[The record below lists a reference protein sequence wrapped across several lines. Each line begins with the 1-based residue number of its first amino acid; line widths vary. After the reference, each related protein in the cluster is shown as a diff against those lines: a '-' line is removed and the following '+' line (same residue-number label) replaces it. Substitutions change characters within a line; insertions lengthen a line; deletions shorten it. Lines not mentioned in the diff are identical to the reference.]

1 MNFLVID
8 GNSFLFRAFYG
19 IKLLTAKDG
28 HYTNAIFGFMNIFL
42 SLIEQTEPGAV
53 AVAFDTSTPTFRHNM
68 FDGYKAG
75 RKKMPPELAEQIEP
89 LKKIL
94 RAYGCTIIECPGFE
108 ADDILG
114 TLSHSY
120 HGGKCYVATGDRDS
134 LQLVSDNV
142 SVLLTTTKLGKTHTV
157 EYTPDVLFEEYGL
170 TPSQMIEL
178 KALQGDNSDN
188 IPGVAGIGPKTAGE
202 LIKKYKSIEAIYENT
217 DALETTASVKAK
229 LVSGKENA
237 FLSKTLGTI
246 NLSAPIETDVSAYIL
261 KEQDKEELK
270 NQLAYHEMFKLLSRL
285 GLDKNDN
292 GIKIKKDELKSN
304 ITLRL
309 IASSELADITA
320 DSKEIFFTT
329 LFAENE
335 LKAVSITDEKNVYI
349 VENTDLFF
357 MSAVGDLLR
366 NQSIKK
372 YVCNAK
378 ELYKYCFMNN
388 IELNNVVFDTTLAA
402 YLLNPNTSDFSL
414 NVLALSYNIPFSDL
428 SFVDND
434 ANAFFDA
441 NADFCN
447 NAAVFML
454 LSRRLE
460 ALIDDNNQKE
470 LLGGIEIPLAKVL
483 SSMEIEGIAVDI
495 KGIEDYSEVLEA
507 KAKELEVKVFDL
519 AGETFNINSPKQ
531 LGIVLFEKLN
541 LPGKKKTKSGYSTSA
556 DVLEGLAEDYP
567 IVAYIL
573 EYRTFSKLKSTYCD
587 GLLKSVDSDGRIRTT
602 FNQTETKT
610 GRLSSTE
617 PNLQNIPVRTAA
629 GREFRKF
636 FKAKDGFCI
645 VDADYSQ
652 IELRVLAAIADD
664 TNMLEAFNS
673 GTDIH
678 SVTASKV
685 FDVPLENV
693 TSELRSKAK
702 AVNFG
707 IVYGI
712 GAFSLSKDIKTT
724 RSEADSFIKAYLA
737 LYGGVDKYM
746 KECIVAA
753 KENGYVET
761 LLHRRRYLP
770 ELSSSNGMI
779 RAFGER
785 VARNM
790 PIQGTAADII
800 KLAMIKVYDELKI
813 NVPEAKLIM
822 QVHDELLIEC
832 PENKAQEVSEIL
844 VREMENAIQ
853 LKVKLSV
860 EAAVGKTWYEA
871 KG

>member
-42 SLIEQTEPGAV
+42 SLIEQTNPEAV
-53 AVAFDTSTPTFRHNM
+53 AVAFDTDKPTFRHNM

-120 HGGKCYVATGDRDS
+120 KDGKCYVATGDRDS
-134 LQLVSDNV
+134 LQIVSDNV

-157 EYTPDVLFEEYGL
+157 EYTPAVLLEEYGL
-170 TPSQMIEL
+170 TPSEMIEL

-202 LIKKYKSIEAIYENT
+202 LIKKYKSIEAIYENI
-217 DALETTASVKAK
+217 DALEATASVKNK
-229 LVSGKENA
+229 LVVGKENA

-246 NLSAPIETDVSAYIL
+246 NLSAPIETDVSAYLL

-292 GIKIKKDELKSN
+292 GKKIHKDELKSN
-304 ITLRL
+304 ITLKL
-309 IASSELADITA
+309 LASSDLVKVTA
-320 DSKEIFFTT
+320 DCEDIFFTA
-329 LFAENE
+329 LFAEDE
-335 LKAVSITDEKNVYI
+335 LKAVGISDEKNVYI

-357 MSAVGDLLR
+357 MSAVSELLK
-366 NQSIKK
+366 NKSIKK

-378 ELYKYCFMNN
+378 ELYKYCFLNS

-414 NVLALSYNIPFSDL
+414 NVLALSYNIPFAELTFSDDEAK
-428 SFVDND
+428 V
-434 ANAFFDA
+434 FFEE
-441 NADFCN
+441 NTDFCN
-447 NAAVFML
+447 NAAVLML

-460 ALIDDNNQKE
+460 ALINDNNQQE
-470 LLGGIEIPLAKVL
+470 LLSEIEIPLAKVL
-483 SSMEIEGIAVDI
+483 SSMEIEGIAVDT
-495 KGIEDYSEVLEA
+495 KGIEDYSKILEA
-507 KAKELEVKVFDL
+507 KAKELEAKVFEL
-519 AGETFNINSPKQ
+519 AGEKFNINSPKQ
-531 LGIVLFEKLN
+531 LGVILFEKLN

-556 DVLEGLAEDYP
+556 DVLEGLADDYP
-567 IVAYIL
+567 IVSYIL

-587 GLLKSVDSDGRIRTT
+587 GLIKAVEADGRIRTT

-617 PNLQNIPVRTAA
+617 PNLQNIPVRTAV

-636 FKAKDGFCI
+636 FKAKEGYCI

-664 TNMLEAFNS
+664 NNMIEAFNS
-673 GTDIH
+673 NTDIH

-685 FDVPLENV
+685 FGVPLEEI

-724 RSEADSFIKAYLA
+724 RSEAESFIKSYLS
-737 LYGGVDKYM
+737 LYSGVDKYM
-746 KECIVAA
+746 KECIVSA

-800 KLAMIKVYDELKI
+800 KLAMIKVYDELAEK
-813 NVPEAKLIM
+813 VPEARLIM
-822 QVHDELLIEC
+822 QVHDELMVEC
-832 PENKAQEVSEIL
+832 PENKAQEVCEIL

-853 LKVKLSV
+853 MKVKLSV

>member
-1 MNFLVID
+1 MNFLVVD

-114 TLSHSY
+114 TLSHAY
-120 HGGKCYVATGDRDS
+120 NEGKCYVATGDRDS

-157 EYTPDVLFEEYGL
+157 EYTPAVLLEEYGL
-170 TPSQMIEL
+170 TPCEMIEL

-202 LIKKYKSIEAIYENT
+202 LVRKYKNIEAIYENIDT
-217 DALETTASVKAK
+217 LEATASVKNK
-229 LVSGKENA
+229 LIAGKENA

-246 NLSAPIETDVSAYIL
+246 NLSAPIETDVSAYLL
-261 KEQDKEELK
+261 KEQNKEELK

-292 GIKIKKDELKSN
+292 GSKIKKDELKSN
-304 ITLRL
+304 ITLKV
-309 IASSELADITA
+309 IASSELTDIC
-320 DSKEIFFTT
+320 SSCEEIFFTA
-329 LFAENE
+329 LFDEGE
-335 LKAVSITDEKNVYI
+335 LKAVSITDEQNVYI

-357 MSAVGDLLR
+357 ISAVGAVLS

-378 ELYKYCFMNN
+378 ELYKYCFVNN
-388 IELNNVVFDTTLAA
+388 IELNSVVFDTTLAA

-414 NVLALSYNIPFSDL
+414 NVLALSYNIPFADL
-428 SFVDND
+428 NFADNE
-434 ANAFFDA
+434 ANAFFDE

-447 NAAVFML
+447 NTAVFML

-470 LLGGIEIPLAKVL
+470 LLTGIEIPLAKVL

-495 KGIEDYSEVLEA
+495 KGIEDYSKLLEE
-507 KAKELEVKVFDL
+507 KAKELENKVFEL

-531 LGIVLFEKLN
+531 LGVVLFEKLN

-567 IVAYIL
+567 IVSYIL

-587 GLLKSVDSDGRIRTT
+587 GLIKAVEDDGRIRTT

-617 PNLQNIPVRTAA
+617 PNLQNIPVRTAV

-636 FKAKDGFCI
+636 FKAKDGFSI

-652 IELRVLAAIADD
+652 IELRVLAAISDD
-664 TNMLEAFNS
+664 VNMIDAFNS
-673 GTDIH
+673 DTDIH

-685 FDVPLENV
+685 FGVPLSEV

-724 RSEADSFIKAYLA
+724 RSEAESFIKSYLS
-737 LYGGVDKYM
+737 LYSGVDRYM
-746 KECIVAA
+746 KDCIVSA

-800 KLAMIKVYDELKI
+800 KHAMIKVYDELKSNI
-813 NVPEAKLIM
+813 PEAKLIM
-822 QVHDELLIEC
+822 QVHDELMIEC
-832 PENKAQEVSEIL
+832 PEDKADDVAQIL

-853 LKVKLSV
+853 MKVKLSV
-860 EAAVGKTWYEA
+860 EAAVGKTWYDA